1 METENKELLAGYWQK
16 ALIVL
21 GALLII
27 LGLCSG
33 FLLSIKGSGLPFC
46 ICMAGFEYL
55 RIALDNSQFHSFI
68 DKSFRKKWILILI
81 VPIVWWVIYAIGL
94 SDYSWSCRLYLLGAV
109 FAVLIIAVVYKNL
122 RHKH

>member
-68 DKSFRKKWILILI
+68 DKSFRKKMDTYFDCSYCLVGYLCHRTERLF
-81 VPIVWWVIYAIGL
+81 VVLSFVSIG
-94 SDYSWSCRLYLLGAV
+94 SCFCGTYYRCCL
-109 FAVLIIAVVYKNL
+109 
-122 RHKH
+122 